1 MQVYT
6 SHRSSWTS
14 PRSAIWSDPKLL
26 DSS

>member
-1 MQVYT
+1 MHIYT